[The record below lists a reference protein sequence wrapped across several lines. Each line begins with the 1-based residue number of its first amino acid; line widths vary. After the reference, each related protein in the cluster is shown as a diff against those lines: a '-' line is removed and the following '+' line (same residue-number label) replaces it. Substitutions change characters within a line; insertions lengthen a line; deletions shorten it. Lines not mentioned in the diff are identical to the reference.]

1 MTRPP
6 QRRSAVQTILNWPRP
21 FKRFVALG
29 VDALIAA
36 GTVYLAYYLRLG
48 VWPAI
53 NHEIARTMGVAV
65 ALAVP
70 IFITLG
76 LYRAIFRYA
85 GGPAMLSILRAALL
99 YGLVFATIFTLIGVP
114 GTPRTVGLI
123 QPILLFALV
132 GSSRLAARTLFE
144 ERYTALWRSKPC
156 ERVLIYGAGRAGREL
171 AGTIVH
177 SPEMELVGFIDDDPE
192 IAGAS
197 LAGQRIHPGERI
209 VDVIERYSVEGVLLA
224 IPSSST
230 QRRSEIIEKL
240 EGIGVHVRTLPS
252 MSDIARGKIS
262 VSDLKELDIVD
273 LLGRPPVT
281 PDQAL
286 LDNLIRGG
294 TILVTGAG
302 GSIGSELCRQVVEAR
317 PRTLI
322 LVEQSEYNLYTIER
336 ELRAGNAGAGDDAVQ
351 ILAILASVRDGHRM
365 GQIFASYGVTVV
377 LHAAAYKHVPLV
389 EQNLAEGIANN
400 VLGTM
405 VVARLAIEHQV
416 PRFILISTD
425 KAVRPTNAMG
435 ASKRCAEMIVQA
447 LDQEAPA
454 TRFAMVRFGNVLGSS
469 GSVVPLFR
477 EQVAAGGPVTL
488 THRDITRYFMSISE
502 AAQLVL
508 QAGAMA
514 AGGEVFVLD
523 MGEPVRIY
531 DLATAVIRLSGR
543 TVRDADRPDGDI
555 EIRIEGLRPG
565 EKLYEELL
573 IGGETIAT
581 QHPRIRRAR
590 EHSLSLAELTPLL
603 GALEQSFA
611 AAGQGE
617 KVRHALQAIVREYTP
632 NSPVVD
638 ALEVGTPQASAS

>member
-144 ERYTALWRSKPC
+144 ERYTALWRSKPR